1 MDGSGREIRQRAQLL
16 GGLEDY
22 FQDIQGVPAGAWGV
36 RINIRRYCVKKALTL
51 IATLDAKTAY
61 ADADYVVI
69 AAHTNVDLKL
79 SVAA

>member
-1 MDGSGREIRQRAQLL
+1 M
-16 GGLEDY
+16 
-22 FQDIQGVPAGAWGV
+22 PAGTWGV

-69 AAHTNVDLKL
+69 AAPTNVYLKL

>member
-1 MDGSGREIRQRAQLL
+1 M
-16 GGLEDY
+16 
-22 FQDIQGVPAGAWGV
+22 FVGAWGV

-69 AAHTNVDLKL
+69 AAPTNVYSTK
-79 SVAA
+79 SVEF